1 MRLCRA
7 GRTCV
12 SVQRMR
18 SNDSLKAQLDAKSTR
33 VAELESEAA
42 RAAKERR
49 QAETDGRSRNVR
61 LNRALEEV
69 EKYKKVLE
77 EVNASQ
83 RENRQVAS
91 KDAAALTQ
99 EVKRLERQRSELAVA
114 FKKQAKLVDVLKRQK
129 LHIEASRR
137 LAFSEGEFLRQ
148 LDGAL

>member
-7 GRTCV
+7 GRTRV

-129 LHIEASRR
+129 RHIEASRR
-137 LAFSEGEFLRQ
+137 LAFSEEEFLRQ